1 MEYSINDI
9 KILFEDRSM
18 VVAVKPC
25 GLASQKDLTGNQDL
39 LTLLNEK
46 YKDIFLVHRLDT
58 ATGGVMVYARGKA
71 AAGRLSEAV
80 QNHETFVKT
89 YLTVLDK
96 TPEQAEGEL
105 VDYLYHDK
113 RQNKSFVVKSDRK
126 GSKEARLKYKVLAV
140 NESGN
145 ALVLVRLFTGR
156 SHQIRVQFASR
167 KTPVYGDGKYGSRC
181 KMKGFALWSY
191 HISFVHPYTKE
202 KVECKFNPDT
212 ETLPWDQFLAT
223 LSKIL

>member
-1 MEYSINDI
+1 MEYQLSDI
-9 KILFEDRSM
+9 KILYEDRSLI
-18 VVAVKPC
+18 VCVKPC
-25 GLASQKDLTGNQDL
+25 GLASQKDLSGNQDL

-46 YKDIFLVHRLDT
+46 YKDVYLVHRLDT

-71 AAGRLSEAV
+71 SAAKLSEAV
-80 QNHETFVKT
+80 QNHEEFEKT
-89 YLTVLDK
+89 YLVVLDK
-96 TPEQAEGEL
+96 APEQFEGEL
-105 VDYLYHDK
+105 IDFLFHDK

-126 GSKEARLKYKVLAV
+126 GSKEAKLKYKVLQV

-191 HISFVHPYTKE
+191 KLAFTHPFTKE
-202 KVECKFNPDT
+202 RIECECYPEHDT
-212 ETLPWDQFLAT
+212 TPWNIINSL
-223 LSKIL
+223 